1 MRQFWVRSGTAWR
14 HRRTDGRAEWR
25 LQRSSNIV
33 GRAIIFASDDDD
45 HTWKCATIQAKTLSL
60 LKALMG
66 GQLTKVFQVSYL

>member
-1 MRQFWVRSGTAWR
+1 MATQT
-14 HRRTDGRAEWR
+14 TDAEGMETST
-25 LQRSSNIV
+25 LIEYV

-45 HTWKCATIQAKTLSL
+45 QTWKCATIQAKTLSL